1 MAEERKGKIVLTG
14 DLSERPE
21 WEGIIDNL
29 DVDSLPIRFIVEL
42 TLNLNTKERVI
53 IDVPKILAQSHTYQ
67 QASQRVNNIIREH
80 NQLISTI
87 DFKVNVDG
95 LKSDVSK
102 ATSAFTKKVNKT
114 IKRKNAEEKQKKWNR
129 KKKDGGDQS

>member
-29 DVDSLPIRFIVEL
+29 NVDSLPIRFIVEL
-42 TLNLNTKERVI
+42 TLNLKTKERVI

-87 DFKVNVDG
+87 DFKVNIDG
-95 LKSDVSK
+95 LQSDVSK

-129 KKKDGGDQS
+129 KKNDGGDQS